1 MAGID
6 FDHGLA
12 EIGDGL
18 WAYLQPDGGW
28 GWSNAGL
35 VAGEDRSLLV
45 DTLFDLP
52 LTRSMLD
59 SMDAITTTRP
69 IRTLVN
75 THANGDH
82 CFGNQLVADA
92 EIVSTEACLEEF
104 QEVPASALEAMVGT
118 DFGDPV
124 VNEYIQAAFGPFDFG
139 GIVAT
144 PPTRVFSGR
153 LDLTIGGR
161 PVELIDVGPAH
172 TKGDLLVHVPDG
184 RTVFT
189 GDILFVH
196 GTPIVWAGPV
206 DNWIRACDLIGGLDV
221 EVIVP
226 GHGPVIDKRGPEMVR
241 DYLAFVQREATERN
255 QAGMSAAEAARDI
268 DLGEFAEWTDSE
280 RLAVNVHAVYSD
292 LDPSHVLPA
301 WPQLAS
307 EMAHLAR
314 RRKG

>member
-1 MAGID
+1 MAGIEY
-6 FDHGLA
+6 DHGLA

-35 VAGEDRSLLV
+35 VAGDGRSLLV

-52 LTRSMLD
+52 LTRAMLD
-59 SMDAITTTRP
+59 SMDAITAARP

-82 CFGNQLVADA
+82 CYGNQLVEDA

-104 QEVPASALEAMVGT
+104 HDVPASALAALVAA

-124 VNEYIQAAFGPFDFG
+124 VNDYMRAAFGPFDFG

-153 LDLTIGGR
+153 LDLTVGGR
-161 PVELIDVGPAH
+161 RVELIDVGPAH
-172 TKGDLLVHVPDG
+172 TRGDLLVHVPDAG
-184 RTVFT
+184 AVFT
-189 GDILFVH
+189 GDILFVY

-206 DNWIRACDLIGGLDV
+206 DNWVNACDLILELGA

-226 GHGPVIDKRGPEMVR
+226 GHGPVTDRRGPAMVR
-241 DYLAFVQREATERN
+241 DYLTFVQREATERN
-255 QAGMSAAEAARDI
+255 EAGMTAGEAARDI
-268 DLGEFAEWTDSE
+268 DLGEYAEWTDSE
-280 RLAVNVHAVYSD
+280 RLAVNVHAVYAD
-292 LDPSHVLPA
+292 LDPAHVMPP

-307 EMAHLAR
+307 EMAHLAHR
-314 RRKG
+314 